1 MGLNMDL
8 ARRQGL
14 SKRDV
19 KKLEMLHEV
28 MNSLVDMQN
37 WYHEHVG
44 LTKKEVKA
52 LRKIVRQMEFT
63 MQMIWG
69 FKEDKTVHYHWARF
83 DALAEQARNP
93 KVGTTSEL

>member
-1 MGLNMDL
+1 M
-8 ARRQGL
+8 
-14 SKRDV
+14 
-19 KKLEMLHEV
+19 
-28 MNSLVDMQN
+28 
-37 WYHEHVG
+37 
-44 LTKKEVKA
+44 
-52 LRKIVRQMEFT
+52 RKIVRQMEFT